1 MRGPTIT
8 FKNKPAA
15 ILRFALVCIALWS
28 GLGTRLHAQELDKI
42 ISIVGD
48 DVVLKS
54 DIENQYAYFVANGQ
68 VDDGTM
74 RCQIL
79 EKLIIEKLLLNKARQ
94 DSLVVSDDQVESEL
108 GRKLQYFI
116 QGYGSVAKLEEEY
129 KKPLIEIKADLWPEI
144 KDQLLIEKMREQV
157 ISKVV
162 ITPREVKKFF
172 NAFPADSLPY
182 LPAEVELFHLVKK
195 PIASAASKKEAKARL
210 ESLRE
215 QILRGE
221 GAFQDL
227 AKRNS
232 TDPGSARLGGDLGE
246 FSRGRMVP
254 AFEEV
259 AFKLKEGE
267 ISSVFESEFG
277 FHIMQVYKRVG
288 DLVSARHI
296 LISPTVTYEDELR
309 AESELQKIS
318 DFIADNDTLS
328 FERAAKEYTDDEAS
342 KACGG
347 CIKNPQT
354 GETRVPLDLLD
365 ADFYLKVDEMNEGEV
380 TKPMEWISPDNKK
393 VYHILYLKKRIPPH
407 IASLEADYQKI
418 QSAALQAKQA
428 TELERWMVSARKNI
442 FIEIKDPDCREVLI
456 NWIQ

>member
-1 MRGPTIT
+1 MPAPTIISMSKHAT
-8 FKNKPAA
+8 ALKAA
-15 ILRFALVCIALWS
+15 CLVALLWL
-28 GLGTRLHAQELDKI
+28 GLGQALHAQELDRI

-54 DIENQYAYFVANGQ
+54 DVDNQYAYFVANGQ

-108 GRKLQYFI
+108 GRKLNYFI

-129 KKPLIEIKADLWPEI
+129 KKPLIEIKADLWPDI
-144 KDQLLIEKMREQV
+144 KDQLLIDKMREQV

-172 NAFPADSLPY
+172 NAFPTDSLPY
-182 LPAEVELFHLVKK
+182 LPAEVELFHLVKR
-195 PIASAASKKEAKARL
+195 PVASAASKKEAKARL

-215 QILRGE
+215 QIVRGE

-232 TDPGSARLGGDLGE
+232 NDPGSARLGGDLGE
-246 FSRGRMVP
+246 FGRGRMVP

-267 ISSVFESEFG
+267 ISPVFESEYG
-277 FHIMQVYKRVG
+277 YHVMQVYKRVG
-288 DLVSARHI
+288 ELVSARHI
-296 LISPTVTYEDELR
+296 LIVPTVAYEDELR
-309 AESELQKIS
+309 AEDELAKIRKK
-318 DFIADNDTLS
+318 ITETDTLS
-328 FERAAKEYTDDEAS
+328 FEKAAKEFTDDEAT

-365 ADFYLKVDEMNEGEV
+365 ADFYLKVDEMKEGDITE
-380 TKPMEWISPDNKK
+380 PMEWIGPDNKK
-393 VYHILYLKKRIPPH
+393 VYHILYLKKRVAPH
-407 IASLEADYQKI
+407 MASLESDYQKI
-418 QSAALQAKQA
+418 QAAALQAKQA

>member
-1 MRGPTIT
+1 MPAPTI
-8 FKNKPAA
+8 
-15 ILRFALVCIALWS
+15 ILRTNQPTTLRSIILLLLLTCCGFLQ
-28 GLGTRLHAQELDKI
+28 AQEIDKVV
-42 ISIVGD
+42 SIVGD
-48 DVVLKS
+48 DIILFS
-54 DIENQYAYFVANGQ
+54 DIENQYAYFIANGQ

-94 DSLVVSDDQVESEL
+94 DSIVVSDDQIESEL
-108 GRKLQYFI
+108 GRKLNYFI

-129 KKPLIEIKADLWPEI
+129 KKPLIEIKADLWPDI
-144 KDQLLIEKMREQV
+144 KDQLLIDKMREQV

-172 NAFPADSLPY
+172 AAFPEDSLPY
-182 LPAEVELFHLVKK
+182 LPAEVELYHLVKR
-195 PIASAASKKEAKARL
+195 PVATAESKKAAKARL

-221 GAFQDL
+221 GSFQDL
-227 AKRNS
+227 ARQNS
-232 TDPGSARLGGDLGE
+232 EDPGSGKLGGDLGE
-246 FSRGRMVP
+246 FGRGRMVP

-267 ISSVFESEFG
+267 LSPVFESEFG
-277 FHIMQVYKRVG
+277 YHIMQVYKRVG

-296 LISPTVTYEDELR
+296 LIAPRTTYDDELR
-309 AESELQKIS
+309 AEEELKKIRERIVES
-318 DFIADNDTLS
+318 DTLT
-328 FERAAKEYTDDEAS
+328 FEKAAKELTDDES
-342 KACGG
+342 TRACGG

-354 GETRVPLDLLD
+354 GETRMPLDLLD
-365 ADFYLKVDEMNEGEV
+365 ADFYLKVDEMQEGDITE
-380 TKPMEWISPDNKK
+380 PMEWIQPDFKK
-393 VYHILYLKKRIPPH
+393 VYHILYLKKRIAPH
-407 IASLEADYQKI
+407 VASLERDYQKI

-428 TELERWMVSARKNI
+428 TELERWLVTARKNI